1 MNCSI
6 DDVYTI
12 SDATTEQINYLV
24 QKMHRSNQKLS
35 IFIAENVFKH
45 CHYNELMDDLIKR
58 EGVSL
63 SPKVLL
69 DYLIR
74 LYPETKINF
83 LVQLCRVFLCHD
95 IEKCLQEMMAHFN
108 YQEGEHF
115 DFDDELNVRCF
126 LSQLKR

>member
-1 MNCSI
+1 MNRSI

-24 QKMHRSNQKLS
+24 QKMCRSNQKLS

-45 CHYNELMDDLIKR
+45 CHYNELMDDLVKR

-69 DYLIR
+69 DYLVR
-74 LYPETKINF
+74 FYPETKINF

-95 IEKCLQEMMAHFN
+95 IAKCLQEMMTQFKHEEDQHFN
-108 YQEGEHF
+108 
-115 DFDDELNVRCF
+115 FDDELNARCF
-126 LSQLKR
+126 LSQLRR

>member
-24 QKMHRSNQKLS
+24 QKMRRSNQKLS

-45 CHYNELMDDLIKR
+45 CHYNELMDVHIKR
-58 EGVSL
+58 EGFSL

-83 LVQLCRVFLCHD
+83 WC
-95 IEKCLQEMMAHFN
+95 N
-108 YQEGEHF
+108 Y
-115 DFDDELNVRCF
+115 VVCF
-126 LSQLKR
+126 YVMIFQSAYRT